1 MTSRPCWRRRP
12 GVGGPGDDKLTVAA
26 VATHVPQVAHGNQ
39 TKQQVA
45 RCGPQSPWKPNK
57 TLTASSA
64 LLQRHPLAARIFCTN
79 VQVPPP
85 RRGLARPRALTLDP
99 DSKTATVRRVTG
111 CCSNQTPAHLFTAGV
126 GGLGAR
132 PRRQPAPASFYATHG
147 YTWSYAPSNC
157 AWFQNTLP
165 FNQTKRIFSC

>member
-12 GVGGPGDDKLTVAA
+12 GVGGPGDDKLTVAD

-64 LLQRHPLAARIFCTN
+64 LQRHPLAARIFCTN

-85 RRGLARPRALTLDP
+85 RRSLALPRALTLDP

-165 FNQTKRIFSC
+165 FNQTKRIFSWN

>member
-12 GVGGPGDDKLTVAA
+12 GVGGAGDDKPTVAD

-64 LLQRHPLAARIFCTN
+64 LLRRHPLAARIFRTN
-79 VQVPPP
+79 VQASPP

-111 CCSNQTPAHLFTAGV
+111 CCSNQNPAHLFTAGV
-126 GGLGAR
+126 GGLGASAAR
-132 PRRQPAPASFYATHG
+132 IFLRYHMVVKTHYLSTKQNASFHI
-147 YTWSYAPSNC
+147 N
-157 AWFQNTLP
+157 
-165 FNQTKRIFSC
+165 KR

>member
-12 GVGGPGDDKLTVAA
+12 GVGGAGDDKPTVAD

-64 LLQRHPLAARIFCTN
+64 LLRRHPLAARIFCTN
-79 VQVPPP
+79 VQAPPP

-99 DSKTATVRRVTG
+99 DSKTATVRRTAKQQPYGVSLAAVPTKTLRIFLRPG
-111 CCSNQTPAHLFTAGV
+111 SGAWERAPVGSPHLFTLPTHMV
-126 GGLGAR
+126 VKTHYLSTK
-132 PRRQPAPASFYATHG
+132 QNASFH
-147 YTWSYAPSNC
+147 
-157 AWFQNTLP
+157 
-165 FNQTKRIFSC
+165 IF